1 MGPLSALSV
10 PPGPEPSEIQ
20 GTKAETPKD
29 LLGPQ
34 KSFSSTPPPPQ
45 PAERWPRLLARA

>member
-20 GTKAETPKD
+20 GTKAETPED
-29 LLGPQ
+29 LLGLRSHSVQPL
-34 KSFSSTPPPPQ
+34 PPP
-45 PAERWPRLLARA
+45 AA